1 MFHALS
7 PAVET
12 SSFFVDLFLQGLE
25 QQKVYYS
32 GIWGGEEDRGG
43 RADHQM
49 FFQMR
54 DLSL

>member
-7 PAVET
+7 PDVET